1 VHSVGATIERRQ
13 GRMPGLIQCRVLAV
27 IGLIACQSFEVSD
40 SVALL
45 TTRPFWVLPSFFCAS
60 LFALLGFSI
69 AQSRERHGL
78 SAFTSARLR
87 RTVPA
92 YVFVILAAAFIIG
105 PLTTSGSLRRYM
117 SDSDLWIYFLNLV
130 GIPQFSLPGVFE
142 FNSLPSVINAIVWT
156 VPVYLVL
163 LLTAAVFEQ
172 KRRVT
177 LWLPCGLAFVILAT
191 CLALQLTDHQPSTLI
206 GFSNYLV
213 GGQAPG
219 ALLSGLAGVLTY
231 RLRNRVPRGR
241 RLATGAALL
250 LAAIAMG
257 GNASWLAKPLFYCLS
272 ALPVAYLSIY
282 LCLRP
287 LPYQAIS
294 DRLRPFL
301 PGLYLYSFPIQQLAV
316 AIGPRD
322 QSGPVNLLIS
332 LPITIAIAAV
342 SSRFLENPLLMP
354 HQKQQGAAL
363 AADTRQDARK
373 LRRSL
378 TMQIRKN
385 FAGIIG
391 LGLFLIIVT
400 GVMAML
406 YLAMQKDTGGI

>member
-13 GRMPGLIQCRVLAV
+13 GRMPGLIQCRVLV
-27 IGLIACQSFEVSD
+27 VLGLIACHSFEVSD

-45 TTRPFWVLPSFFCAS
+45 TTRPFWVLPSFFCDA

-78 SAFTSARLR
+78 SAFVSARLR

-92 YVFVILAAAFIIG
+92 YIFVILAAAFIMG
-105 PLTTSGSLRRYM
+105 PLTTSSSLRSYM
-117 SDSDLWIYFLNLV
+117 SDSDLWIYLLNLV
-130 GIPQFSLPGVFE
+130 GIPQFSLPGVFD
-142 FNSLPSVINAIVWT
+142 FNSLPSIVNAIVWT

-163 LLTAAVFEQ
+163 LLTAAVMQ
-172 KRRVT
+172 QDRRMM
-177 LWLPCGLAFVILAT
+177 LLLPFGLAFVILAT
-191 CLALQLTDHQPSTLI
+191 CLTLQLTDHQPSTLI
-206 GFSNYLV
+206 GFSNYVL

-219 ALLSGLAGVLTY
+219 TLLSGLAGVLTY
-231 RLRNRVPRGR
+231 RFRNRVPRGR

-250 LAAIAMG
+250 LAAIALG
-257 GNASWLAKPLFYCLS
+257 GNAGWLAKPLFYCLS

-294 DRLRPFL
+294 DRLRPLL

-316 AIGPRD
+316 AVGPRD
-322 QSGPVNLLIS
+322 QLGLTNLLIS
-332 LPITIAIAAV
+332 LPVTIAIAAV

-354 HQKQQGAAL
+354 HQKKQGAAL
-363 AADTRQDARK
+363 AADTRQDVRK
-373 LRRSL
+373 LRRSFA
-378 TMQIRKN
+378 TQMRKN
-385 FAGIIG
+385 FAGIVG
-391 LGLFLIIVT
+391 LSLFLIIVT

-406 YLAMQKDTGGI
+406 YLAMQKDAGGV